1 MKSKS
6 ITYLLLWSICSLF
19 VFMQSC
25 QETDDLKTDIN
36 RLKDRVAALEKA
48 TEGMNTSFASL
59 QALIQANK
67 TIIGVTP
74 TKDGKGYSVEL
85 SDGTTVRVMNSESV
99 AASVP
104 VFSVDDEGYWMYKTA
119 SETDFRYLPGPDGEE
134 KISAIPRTEAGTP
147 ILTPQLNVSST
158 GYWQVSYDGGTTFT
172 TLKDADGQD
181 IKAEGGKQ
189 GGTTVFSKVVYDEE
203 KKTLSFT
210 LAGTDPEQSYTF
222 PVDDSFGLVIEG
234 WNPDKIE
241 EFAESEP
248 FKEYNVRQTDIK
260 EAMIQ
265 PLPGWNV
272 RLTEEKLIVTP
283 LPDVTKNKEE
293 TIKIVLTSSKNYIRI
308 VSMSVKV
315 LPSGVETPAWKQ
327 FKEKSDEN
335 VLLDFSYAGYMHGES
350 APAEMDEWIAK
361 GYKVYDVTKYGAIP
375 NDGQPD
381 REAFMKVLAEI
392 AGKPENIKKE
402 DNGMTDR
409 YIRPSAKAVIYF
421 PEGNYILQNEASKDR
436 RIRISMG
443 DIVLKGAGRNKTTLE
458 MTVANNS
465 PEPVTQMWNAPVMM
479 EFKHNTGLG
488 EPIANIT
495 EDAPVGSKTVAATAL
510 GIKSGDWVCLV
521 LVNNN
526 ETVINQALSPY
537 KWQDIKVLP
546 GAGELNIKSKGVQ
559 VYEYH
564 QVEKADAGKI
574 TFKEPIMH
582 AINKDWGW
590 KLHKFAN
597 YSNVGVEDLTF
608 KGHAKE
614 KFIHHG
620 SDVDDGGFKLI
631 DFVRLTHSW
640 IRRVNF
646 ESVSE
651 AMSITSSANCS
662 AYDIQIGGNRGHS
675 SIRSQASSR
684 VFIGKVVENSDGYTL
699 RKGQGESTLIE
710 YKNNVG
716 QYHACGV
723 SKQSMGAVIWNVK
736 WGDDSCF
743 ESHATQPRATLI
755 DCCSG
760 GFMHWRQGGDSAQMP
775 NHLENLTIWNFNAT
789 NVQTD
794 PDIDKDGK
802 FTWWDSDGYWW
813 KFVRP
818 IVVGFHGSPLSFDDT
833 QMKRNESPGKA
844 VHPYS
849 LYEAQLRLRLG
860 YVPAWL
866 NALK

>member
-104 VFSVDDEGYWMYKTA
+104 VFSVDDKGYWMYKTA
-119 SETDFRYLPGPDGEE
+119 SETDFRYLSGPDGEE

-172 TLKDADGQD
+172 TLKDADGQA

-189 GGTTVFSKVVYDEE
+189 GGTTIFSKVVYDEK

-241 EFAESEP
+241 EFADGEQ
-248 FKEYNVRQTDIK
+248 FKEYKVEQKDIK

-265 PLPGWNV
+265 KLSGWDV
-272 RLTEEKLIVTP
+272 KLTEEKLIVTP
-283 LPDVTKNKEE
+283 LPNVTKDREE
-293 TIKIVLTSSKNYIRI
+293 TIRIVLTSSKNYIRI
-308 VSMSVKV
+308 VSMKVKAL
-315 LPSGVETPAWKQ
+315 LPGIGTQAWNEFVQ
-327 FKEKSDEN
+327 KSENN

-350 APAEMDEWIAK
+350 APAEMAEWVEK
-361 GYKVYDVTKYGAIP
+361 GYKVYDVTEYGAIP
-375 NDGQPD
+375 NDDKSD
-381 REAFMKVLAEI
+381 REAFMKVLETI
-392 AGKPENIKKE
+392 AGKPGNIKQE

-409 YIRPSAKAVIYF
+409 YINASAKAVIYF
-421 PEGNYILQNEASKDR
+421 PAGNYILQNADSKDR

-443 DIVLKGAGRNKTTLE
+443 DIVLKGAGREKTTLE

-465 PEPVTQMWNAPVMM
+465 PKPVTQMWNAPVMM
-479 EFKHNTGLG
+479 EFKHNTGLNNS
-488 EPIANIT
+488 IATIS
-495 EDAPVGSKTVAATAL
+495 EDASIGSKTVAATAVR
-510 GIKSGDWVCLV
+510 IKAGDWVCLV
-521 LVNNN
+521 LENKEDAVVNA
-526 ETVINQALSPY
+526 ELAPY
-537 KWQDIKVLP
+537 KWQDIKVLSD
-546 GAGELNIKSKGVQ
+546 AGPLNIHSKGIQ
-559 VYEYH
+559 IYEYH
-564 QVEKADAGKI
+564 QVESVHAGKI

-582 AINKDWGW
+582 AIKKDWGW

-614 KFIHHG
+614 RFVHHG

-675 SIRSQASSR
+675 AIRSQASSR
-684 VFIGKVVENSDGYTL
+684 IFIGKVVENSDGYTIG
-699 RKGQGESTLIE
+699 KGEGESSLME
-710 YKNNVG
+710 YKRNVG

-723 SKQSMGAVIWNVK
+723 SKQSIGAVIWNVR

-755 DCCSG
+755 DRCSG

-775 NHLENLTIWNFNAT
+775 NHMENLTIWNFRAT
-789 NVQTD
+789 NIQTD
-794 PDIDKDGK
+794 PSIDKNGK
-802 FTWWDSDGYWW
+802 FVWWDKNGYWW
-813 KFVRP
+813 KFMPP
-818 IVVGFHGSPLSFDDT
+818 IVVGFHGGALTFEET
-833 QMKRNESPGKA
+833 QMKRNESPGVA
-844 VHPYS
+844 VEPYS
-849 LYEAQLRLRLG
+849 LYEAQLRMRLG
-860 YVPAWL
+860 YVPSWL